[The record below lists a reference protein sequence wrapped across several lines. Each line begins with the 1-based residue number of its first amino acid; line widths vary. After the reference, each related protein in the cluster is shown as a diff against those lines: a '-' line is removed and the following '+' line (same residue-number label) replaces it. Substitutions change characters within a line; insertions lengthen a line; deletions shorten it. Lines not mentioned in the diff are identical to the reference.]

1 VRARLPEAQAWADRV
16 RDSEPLSLNPRAVTE
31 PEHCRT
37 VVLSVVKD
45 DSFKCSHSPSK
56 NSANKTLY
64 IAEFGE
70 GYDLGTIISEDEM
83 DLVYLRDGETA
94 EVSVERLYRILLIF
108 DPRISSPAL
117 RRLRPRSRGH
127 VRPHARGRLRGG
139 HPSYPLARIAKLNL
153 TICRSR
159 FLASTILRHAG
170 FLMNSFTKTK

>member
-1 VRARLPEAQAWADRV
+1 
-16 RDSEPLSLNPRAVTE
+16 
-31 PEHCRT
+31 
-37 VVLSVVKD
+37 
-45 DSFKCSHSPSK
+45 
-56 NSANKTLY
+56 
-64 IAEFGE
+64 
-70 GYDLGTIISEDEM
+70 M
-83 DLVYLRDGETA
+83 DLIYLRDGETA

-127 VRPHARGRLRGG
+127 GHACAWAREQSRGG